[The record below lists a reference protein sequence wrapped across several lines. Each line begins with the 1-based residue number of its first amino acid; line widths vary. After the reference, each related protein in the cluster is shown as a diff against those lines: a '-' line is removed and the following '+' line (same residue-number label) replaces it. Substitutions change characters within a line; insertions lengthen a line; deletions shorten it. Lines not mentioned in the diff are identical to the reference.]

1 MPQASPK
8 MGSTWPELSRAK
20 SHRLILL
27 PQMEIDISI
36 HQNNNLNIKKKIVFR
51 VKTFLNFTHQMC
63 IEKDVKPGKKNVIYF
78 VSVKETQP
86 GCQPSQLQV
95 TAMADCFWIQRFL
108 SVCLL
113 VVFIRYTF
121 LELHCLI
128 CIINDSEAVV
138 LKIVTPSAF

>member
-86 GCQPSQLQV
+86 GCQPS
-95 TAMADCFWIQRFL
+95 
-108 SVCLL
+108 
-113 VVFIRYTF
+113 
-121 LELHCLI
+121 
-128 CIINDSEAVV
+128 
-138 LKIVTPSAF
+138 